1 MGSHRQPA
9 GRPTVTRPRGAAGVL
24 VLFALVV
31 LGFSWV
37 GSGTAHGEVAPV
49 PGDPAPPMPDRPE
62 SSVEITV
69 ESGPD
74 GVTIYIESETM
85 TPGNPGDPGTTG
97 PDGTTDAPSCT
108 AAPVNV
114 GDAST
119 GWVAEGLEDNPGTF
133 PWAVN
138 CDSGHFG
145 IAWVPTDA
153 GAPDVALGEPPI
165 PPVDPAL
172 VRASAF
178 RIVGL
183 PPISIGAN
191 PDVGLVAMPAWFWVR
206 GYAGGTLS
214 GSETLDR
221 SSVVVEITPTSYRWS
236 WGDGSALYTSSLG
249 RAYPAESDIRH
260 TYERSSHGAGGAFPL
275 RLQITWSARYS
286 ENGGP
291 WLPLDPI
298 TRTYSRSYPV
308 QQLQSV
314 LTASR

>member
-1 MGSHRQPA
+1 MGRHRQPA
-9 GRPTVTRPRGAAGVL
+9 GRRAVRRARGAAAAFGL
-24 VLFALVV
+24 IALVAM
-31 LGFSWV
+31 G
-37 GSGTAHGEVAPV
+37 VAWASPGAARAQAPAT
-49 PGDPAPPMPDRPE
+49 PGDPAPPMQDRPE
-62 SSVEITV
+62 VTVEISV

-74 GVTIYIESETM
+74 GVTIYIESETL
-85 TPGNPGDPGTTG
+85 TPGTPGGPSAPGS
-97 PDGTTDAPSCT
+97 PDSPTCT

-119 GWVAEGLEDNPGTF
+119 GWVTDGLEANPGTF
-133 PWAVN
+133 PWSVN
-138 CDSGHFG
+138 CDNGDFG

-153 GAPDVALGEPPI
+153 GAPEVVASEPPI

-178 RIVGL
+178 RVVGL
-183 PPISIGAN
+183 PAIAIGAN

-206 GYAGGTLS
+206 GYSGGTLT
-214 GSETLDR
+214 GSATLDR
-221 SSVVVEITPTSYRWS
+221 SSVRVEITPADYRWTF
-236 WGDGSALYTSSLG
+236 GDGSTLHTHSAG

-260 TYERSSHGAGGAFPL
+260 TYERSSHGAGGAYPVGL
-275 RLQITWSARYS
+275 RITWSARYS

-291 WLPLDPI
+291 WLSLDPI